1 MFLEET
7 IESLDTEEDSGLSND
22 EPDQVRQHSGI
33 ATKLAD
39 LSASMSSSKINRE
52 SMCRHRCRISSRK
65 TIYKQLL
72 IFMYD
77 IMIFMYKIFYVCI
90 Q

>member
-22 EPDQVRQHSGI
+22 EPDQLPNPGNL

-39 LSASMSSSKINRE
+39 LSASMNKSKLNGELI
-52 SMCRHRCRISSRK
+52 SGYRCRITAVSEIHCISFD
-65 TIYKQLL
+65 THMLL
-72 IFMYD
+72 
-77 IMIFMYKIFYVCI
+77 
-90 Q
+90 